1 MAARIK
7 KLLRQAQKDLLS
19 VVLIGTLM
27 GCIDMQSSGLEEKSA
42 SDGAEGR
49 TPEIYHVR
57 ASSAI
62 QIAAS
67 EFDKF
72 QRLDQGDLRSP
83 GRK

>member
-1 MAARIK
+1 
-7 KLLRQAQKDLLS
+7 
-19 VVLIGTLM
+19 M
-27 GCIDMQSSGLEEKSA
+27 GCIDMRSSGLEEKSA

-72 QRLDQGDLRSP
+72 QRPERSEEVVT
-83 GRK
+83 GLSSRKRRQDFSSQP